1 MSDLK
6 LKISNKYW
14 LIKYSPT
21 KNKVKTVLKSKKM
34 ETLKEQ
40 IKGIK
45 IGSNYEIILLKL
57 SKVPNFKD
65 AAKPWLS
72 EPGDNQPKSG
82 LNKLIGGPIKI
93 TFKMYQ
99 LTDSMILKPKYE
111 PIPNRKG
118 EPDPDKRNAQ
128 FLFIT
133 KEYYQTT
140 GINQKDLEK
149 VALLAVTNKLEKR
162 PLAPKLIN
170 QINN

>member
-1 MSDLK
+1 MADLN
-6 LKISNKYW
+6 LKIPNKYW
-14 LIKYSPT
+14 LIKYSPI
-21 KNKVKTVLKSKKM
+21 KNKTKTILKSKKM

-45 IGSNYEIILLKL
+45 IGPNYEIILLKL
-57 SKVPNFKD
+57 SKEPKFKD
-65 AAKPWLS
+65 N
-72 EPGDNQPKSG
+72 NQSG
-82 LNKLIGGPIKI
+82 LSKLIGGPIKI

-99 LTDSMILKPKYE
+99 LTESMILKPKYE
-111 PIPNRKG
+111 PVLNRKG

-128 FLFIT
+128 YLFIT
-133 KEYYQTT
+133 KEYYQNQ

-170 QINN
+170 QINKRN

>member
-1 MSDLK
+1 MTE
-6 LKISNKYW
+6 LKIKIPNKYW

-21 KNKVKTVLKSKKM
+21 KNKIKTILKSKKI

-45 IGSNYEIILLKL
+45 ISSNYEIILLKL
-57 SKVPNFKD
+57 TKEPKFKD
-65 AAKPWLS
+65 
-72 EPGDNQPKSG
+72 DNSLQTNKSS

-93 TFKMYQ
+93 TFKMYL
-99 LTDSMILKPKYE
+99 LTDSMVLKPKYE

-118 EPDPDKRNAQ
+118 ELDPDKRNAQ

-133 KEYYQTT
+133 KEYYETK

-149 VALLAVTNKLEKR
+149 VALLAITNKLEKR
-162 PLAPKLIN
+162 PLAPKLID
-170 QINN
+170 QIN